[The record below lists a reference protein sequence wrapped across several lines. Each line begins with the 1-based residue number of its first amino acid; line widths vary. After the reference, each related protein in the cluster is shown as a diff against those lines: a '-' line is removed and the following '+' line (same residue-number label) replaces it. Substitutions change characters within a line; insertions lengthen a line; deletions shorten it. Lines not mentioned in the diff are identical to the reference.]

1 MVEPPVGGKA
11 VPRLGRNEYVRS
23 HALGN
28 DYLVVDPRTLSVRL
42 TPERIRRICA
52 RHEGVGSD
60 GILTLERSRRAD
72 AGLRIFNPDGSE
84 AEKSGNGIRIFAKC
98 LWDHG
103 YLRRRTFAVETKG
116 GIVGVTLDIR
126 GRAVRSITVEMGRAT
141 FRSREIPVTGP
152 DRDVVDEPVDA
163 AGERLRVT
171 AVSVGNP
178 HCIVFVD
185 DPAAVDLARLGPA
198 LEHHPM
204 FPNRANVQFVRVDS
218 RRGVTIRIWERGA
231 GETMASGSSSSAVA
245 AACVRHEFVGR
256 DVAVRSPGGVLRV
269 EVGPEYALRLTG
281 PVEEISRGTLSPD
294 LLARLRVPR
303 SVRAPRGRA

>member
-1 MVEPPVGGKA
+1 M
-11 VPRLGRNEYVRS
+11 PRLRRDEYVRS

-42 TPERIRRICA
+42 TPERIREICD
-52 RHEGVGSD
+52 RHRGVGSD

-72 AGLRIFNPDGSE
+72 VGLRIFNPDGSE

-103 YLRRRTFAVETKG
+103 YLRRRAFTIDTKG
-116 GIVGVTLDIR
+116 GIVGVTLDGR
-126 GRAVRSITVEMGRAT
+126 GQAVRSITAEMGRAT
-141 FRSREIPVTGP
+141 FRSREIPATGP
-152 DRDVVDEPVDA
+152 DRDIVGETIDV
-163 AGERLRVT
+163 AGERLQIT

-185 DPAAVDLARLGPA
+185 NLAAVDLARLGEA

-204 FPNRANVQFVRVDS
+204 FPNRTNVQFVRVDS
-218 RRGVTIRIWERGA
+218 PRRVTIRIWERGA

-245 AACVRHEFVGR
+245 AACVRHGLTGR
-256 DVAVRSPGGVLRV
+256 DLAVHSPGGVLRV
-269 EVGPEYALRLTG
+269 VVGPDYALRLTG
-281 PVEEISRGTLSPD
+281 PVEEVSRGTLSPD
-294 LLARLRVPR
+294 LLARLRSR
-303 SVRAPRGRA
+303 QSRR